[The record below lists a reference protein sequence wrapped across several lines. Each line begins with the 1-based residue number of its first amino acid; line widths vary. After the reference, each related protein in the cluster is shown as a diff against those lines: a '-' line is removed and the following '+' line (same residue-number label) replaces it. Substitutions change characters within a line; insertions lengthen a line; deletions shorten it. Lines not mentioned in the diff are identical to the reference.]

1 MRDKKYLLGS
11 IVNLATLCIGLVL
24 GFVFGTMRTT
34 AVKAQLVPAPPAQQV
49 EEVTPGISAG
59 SAAFGTLL
67 SGRFATDEISVK
79 GFDPIKFDENLLN
92 LLGSKSLYFTRAELQ
107 SVVDRSKSDKIL
119 TMKQPQ
125 KSNAPAEKKP

>member
-1 MRDKKYLLGS
+1 MNNKKYLLMGS
-11 IVNLATLCIGLVL
+11 IVNLATLSFGLVL

-34 AVKAQLVPAPPAQQV
+34 AVKAQMVSAPSAQQV
-49 EEVTPGISAG
+49 EEVVPGISAG

-92 LLGSKSLYFTRAELQ
+92 LLGSK
-107 SVVDRSKSDKIL
+107 
-119 TMKQPQ
+119 P
-125 KSNAPAEKKP
+125 